1 MTRPLHQNAVHQN
14 SPRKDA
20 VDGIIAAWA
29 RERPDLPVEV
39 MEVWSR
45 VTRLARR
52 LDRDRAKAFSQW
64 DLEGW
69 EFDVLAALRLTAL
82 QGCQIAVWCVVFPI
96 PRTGAGSSSNLP
108 MRGAIGSMEPWQPCW
123 SPRDVC
129 STRWMP
135 RSSNRWVKVYVPC
148 WPVMRNWTE
157 GFLSRCDG

>member
-69 EFDVLAALRLTAL
+69 EFDVLAALRRSGEPYQLSPGQL
-82 QGCQIAVWCVVFPI
+82 LNELEVH
-96 PRTGAGSSSNLP
+96 
-108 MRGAIGSMEPWQPCW
+108 RG
-123 SPRDVC
+123 R
-129 STRWMP
+129 
-135 RSSNRWVKVYVPC
+135 
-148 WPVMRNWTE
+148 
-157 GFLSRCDG
+157 

>member
-69 EFDVLAALRLTAL
+69 EFDVLAALRRS
-82 QGCQIAVWCVVFPI
+82 G
-96 PRTGAGSSSNLP
+96 
-108 MRGAIGSMEPWQPCW
+108 EPYQL
-123 SPRDVC
+123 SPGQL
-129 STRWMP
+129 
-135 RSSNRWVKVYVPC
+135 SNRGLVRRLPHPKDGRGVIVEL
-148 WPVMRNWTE
+148 TDE
-157 GFLSRCDG
+157 GRDRVDGALAALLESEGRLFDSMDAQVVEQVGQGLRAVLARQEELD